1 MFNVRLN
8 PGIGDMVFLTRVFC
22 CFVIACFVV
31 VNDFSGWVVLAFF
44 IPNILML
51 WFLRGKV
58 EWWRIYFLEQYF
70 IDLFVVTWALF
81 FFKSDVFLVFY
92 CLFVIFARYQ
102 GGAVFGKVYLVI
114 CVLLYVVA
122 LWLFG
127 EGNFFK
133 PLALH
138 ITLKPMFFILSF
150 YLGALLRDVWK
161 EKNIAIESLESRLKS
176 KDQLLSTLAHELRT
190 PLTLIRTSSDI
201 LLDESEG
208 ESSKTQMSFLK
219 TISDSTMRL
228 IAIVE
233 DILAQIKAESSLLK
247 MDIQSIDLRKVVK
260 HVVSNLEPILAQE
273 EQTLRCSYPKLSNK
287 ALADEKWIEQA
298 LVNLVHNASKYVGHG
313 GSVLISIT
321 ENEQWFVVSVID
333 DGVGINDLNSM
344 QIFSQLENNDDE
356 YQSYEGGAGIGL
368 SIVKYVIER
377 HGGKLYVGTVP
388 GLGTTLSFTLPKEHN

>member
-1 MFNVRLN
+1 MFNIRLN

-22 CFVIACFVV
+22 CLIIGIFVLA
-31 VNDFSGWVVLAFF
+31 NDFSGWLITAFF
-44 IPNILML
+44 VPNIGIL
-51 WFLRGKV
+51 WFLRSKV

-70 IDLFVVTWALF
+70 IDFIIVTWAFFLF
-81 FFKSDVFLVFY
+81 QSDVFLVFY
-92 CLFVIFARYQ
+92 CLLIIFARYQ
-102 GGAVFGKVYLVI
+102 GGVAFGKVYLVF
-114 CVLLYVVA
+114 CMVLYTVA
-122 LWLFG
+122 LWLLG
-127 EGNFFK
+127 EGDFFE

-138 ITLKPMFFILSF
+138 IALKPLFFLFSF
-150 YLGALLRDVWK
+150 YIGALLRDVWK
-161 EKNIAIESLESRLKS
+161 EKNITIESLESRLKS

-190 PLTLIRTSSDI
+190 PLTIIRTSSDI
-201 LLDESEG
+201 LLDES
-208 ESSKTQMSFLK
+208 KDTFNNTQINFLN

-228 IAIVE
+228 ISIVE

-247 MDIQSIDLRKVVK
+247 MDMKSTDLRKVVK
-260 HVVSNLEPILAQE
+260 HVVSNLEPVLAKEKQSI
-273 EQTLRCSYPKLSNK
+273 RCSYPKLSNK

-298 LVNLVHNASKYVGHG
+298 LVNLVHNASKFVGHG

-333 DGVGINDLNSM
+333 DGVGIKDVNSL
-344 QIFSQLENNDDE
+344 QIFSQLKNNEDE

-388 GLGTTLSFTLPKEHN
+388 GLGTTLSFTLLKENS